1 MLGDVPPQADA
12 IGPDVV
18 VIATRIKEDR
28 SRLSASTSVVSGADL
43 RRRGANDLRSALA
56 LVAGVDIAPGGDGGP
71 AAAVP
76 EMWGF
81 REFDAFLLVVDGVPW
96 GGAFNPDTATLSLHD
111 VERIEILR
119 GAAPV
124 MYGATSFVGVIHVV
138 RNAPGSAGTR
148 YTGTFGTESS
158 FGGSG
163 SFDLP
168 GFAGLASRVTLDADQ
183 RGLAD
188 DRAQFSRAHF
198 NWRGETEVGSS
209 SQLRLNVDATTV
221 EQSPVSPVPRQ
232 GRVLS
237 PLVPLEANYNPR
249 AAHVD
254 PSRLAF
260 TAEYSSPQSFGAW
273 SALASYAH
281 STTRTERGFVTEL
294 APDTFTAQGFRTRTT
309 QDDVYLD
316 VHAQITSLPVFE
328 FVVGADYLFGDGS
341 VGGGDYDY
349 TVAADGSS
357 APRAGS
363 VPLNSDVAIDVTRH
377 FGGLYGYAAWQ
388 ANERLRLDAGLRA
401 NIVGESRD
409 ARAGEFGSGVD
420 QGSDSRS
427 TTRLSGSAGAVFT
440 VWADGPDDLKL
451 FTSYRNTF
459 KPAAV
464 DFGLDAE
471 PEILEPET
479 GESIEVGLR
488 GAFAERRF
496 EFEVDVFQMDLEN
509 LVVPSTSNGLPA
521 LENAG
526 AQRFRGIETELR
538 ARVADAL
545 TLRAAWSLHDARFL
559 DYVRDFDGTPTQLE
573 GNRQEMTPRD
583 LGALGAVWAP
593 DSGFFAR
600 ADVRYTGARYLNK
613 RNTAL
618 APGFTSWS
626 AGIGWRA
633 PRWEVRLDGENLS
646 DQRDPV
652 AESEL
657 ADASYY
663 RLEGRRAWLSF
674 AWSNE

>member
-1 MLGDVPPQADA
+1 MLGDVPAPVDA
-12 IGPDVV
+12 AGPNVV
-18 VIATRIKEDR
+18 VIATRLNEDR

-111 VERIEILR
+111 VDRIEILR

-138 RNAPGSAGTR
+138 HNAPGSAGAR
-148 YTGTFGTESS
+148 VTGTFGTESS
-158 FGGSG
+158 VGGSG

-168 GFAGLASRVTLDADQ
+168 ELAGLASRLTLDADQ
-183 RGLAD
+183 RGLSD
-188 DRAQFSRAHF
+188 DRADFSRAHV
-198 NWRGETEVGSS
+198 NWRGETDVASG
-209 SQLRLNVDATTV
+209 QLQLNVDATAV

-232 GRVLS
+232 GPELS
-237 PLVPLEANYNPR
+237 PLVPLDANYNPR
-249 AAHVD
+249 GAHVD

-260 TAEYSSPQSFGAW
+260 TAAYSSPQSFGAW
-273 SALASYAH
+273 TALASYAH
-281 STTRTERGFVTEL
+281 ATTRTERGFVTEL
-294 APDTFTAQGFRTRTT
+294 TPASFSAQGFRTRTT
-309 QDDVYLD
+309 QDDLYLD
-316 VHAQITSLPVFE
+316 LHAQITNVQDFE

-341 VGGGDYDY
+341 VDGGDYDY
-349 TVAADGSS
+349 TVAPDGSS

-363 VPLNSDVAIDVTRH
+363 VPLNSDVAIDVTRN

-388 ANERLRLDAGLRA
+388 ATDRWRLDGGLRL
-401 NIVGESRD
+401 NVVGESRD
-409 ARAGEFGSGVD
+409 ARVEEFGSGIE
-420 QGSDSRS
+420 QGSDDRS
-427 TTRLSGSAGAVFT
+427 TTRLSGSVGAVFT
-440 VWADGPDDLKL
+440 AWSDGVDDLKL

-479 GESIEVGLR
+479 GESIEIGMR
-488 GAFAERRF
+488 GAFAGRRF

-509 LVVPSTSNGLPA
+509 LVVPSISNGLPA

-526 AQRFRGIETELR
+526 AQRFRGIEAELQGH
-538 ARVADAL
+538 VTDAL

-559 DYVRDFDGTPTQLE
+559 DYVRDFGGTPTQLE

-583 LGALGAVWAP
+583 LAAFGAVWAP

-626 AGIGWRA
+626 AGVGWRA

-663 RLEGRRAWLSF
+663 RLEGRRVWLSF
-674 AWSNE
+674 VWNNE